1 MLLCRTNLVL
11 LFFKNSAECNNLFG
25 DEKGS
30 EDGGTASIVVDENT
44 GFALVVNGHSLVH
57 CLSPELE
64 NKCVAF
70 M

>member
-1 MLLCRTNLVL
+1 M
-11 LFFKNSAECNNLFG
+11 FG